1 MSKENKP
8 CYKCERRQV
17 TIEYNC
23 HSHCPDFLGLK
34 EEDMARAELIRKKKA
49 EEAAIT
55 EFRIQSMARVT
66 RDKKKQNAWK
76 G

>member
-17 TIEYNC
+17 TSEYNC

-34 EEDMARAELIRKKKA
+34 EEDMARAEAIRKKRN
-49 EEAAIT
+49 EEAIVNEVRA
-55 EFRIQSMARVT
+55 RSIQKTLKEKRKPIM
-66 RDKKKQNAWK
+66 WK

>member
-17 TIEYNC
+17 TSEYNC

-34 EEDMARAELIRKKKA
+34 EEDMARAEAIRKKKA
-49 EEAAIT
+49 EEAEIT
-55 EFRIQSMARVT
+55 EFRIQSMTRVT
-66 RDKKKQNAWK
+66 RNIKRQNAWK

>member
-17 TIEYNC
+17 TSDYNC
-23 HSHCPDFLGLK
+23 HSHCPEFKELK
-34 EEDMARAELIRKKKA
+34 DEQTARSEAIRKKKA
-49 EEAAIT
+49 EEVEIT

-66 RDKKKQNAWK
+66 RNIKRQNAWK